1 VKELFRIENN
11 TNASDARSGWLSIG
25 PGHMVM
31 AAGTNEQLFQ
41 LRYLGKET
49 AGGWTDADLNSA
61 EALLSGMLQPGAA
74 VKVAFCFPET
84 MLTPYSITEAGAAA
98 GILGLSGQVQSTQV
112 PAWQVTINYAVPV
125 QIMEWVERVYGSVAV
140 THFSVP
146 LLQHMRAGE
155 EAGML
160 LLDIGRDTC
169 TIIAGKNGQLLL
181 VQAYPWSVA
190 EDILFYLLK
199 TVETFSFSQQATAV
213 QVSGLVDTDS
223 ALYKE
228 LYQYFIHIELRSC
241 NWSTGPY
248 PSHFFT
254 ALNDFAACG

>member
-1 VKELFRIENN
+1 MKELFRIENN
-11 TNASDARSGWLSIG
+11 TNASDALSGWLSIG

-31 AAGTNEQLFQ
+31 AAGTAEQLIQ
-41 LRYLGKET
+41 LRYLVKET
-49 AGGWTDADLNSA
+49 AGGWTDAELNSA
-61 EALLSGMLQPGAA
+61 EALLAGMLQPGAA
-74 VKVAFCFPET
+74 LKVAFCFPET
-84 MLTPYSITEAGAAA
+84 MLTPYTITEAADAA
-98 GILGLSGQVQSTQV
+98 GAMGISGRVHSTKV
-112 PAWQVTINYAVPV
+112 PAWQVALNYSVPV
-125 QIMEWVERVYGSVAV
+125 QINEWLERVYGSVAV
-140 THFSVP
+140 THYSLP
-146 LLQHMRAGE
+146 MLQQIRAGE
-155 EAGML
+155 EAGMI

-181 VQAYPWSVA
+181 VQSYPWSVA

-199 TVETFSFSQQATAV
+199 TVETFSFSQQTTAV

-228 LYQYFIHIELRSC
+228 LYQYFVNIELRSC

-254 ALNDFAACG
+254 ALNDFATCG